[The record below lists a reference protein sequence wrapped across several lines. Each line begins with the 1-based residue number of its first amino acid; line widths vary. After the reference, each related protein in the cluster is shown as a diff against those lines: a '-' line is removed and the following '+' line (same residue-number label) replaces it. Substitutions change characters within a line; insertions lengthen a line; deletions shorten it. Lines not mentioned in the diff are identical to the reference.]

1 MSKRIV
7 ICSDG
12 TWNSPVDGETTN
24 VLKLS
29 RAIKPVASDKKA
41 QVVFYDWGVG
51 TDAHKITGGAFG
63 VGLDKNIQD
72 AYRFMVHNYN
82 PGDELFL
89 FGFSRGAYT
98 VRSLA
103 GFIRNV
109 GVLKRANAGL
119 IQKAYDLYRSRSKPD
134 SERSRKFR
142 KDNSWANETPI
153 YFLGVWDTVGSL
165 GIPFSFLGFLN
176 DKYEFHDTKLSRII
190 EHARHAVS
198 IDEKRDDFKPT
209 LWDLKNKKEDIKQV
223 WFAGVHSD
231 VGGGFKESGLSDI
244 ALKWMIQE
252 AKALGLTVENYLKP
266 NPEFDGKLH
275 KSYKGAYRL
284 LGKFQRP
291 MKEYGKLDLHPAVK
305 QRYTNDSSY
314 RPKNL
319 VEYLDE
325 YGW

>member
-1 MSKRIV
+1 MTKRII

-12 TWNSPVDGETTN
+12 TWNSPVEGEATN
-24 VLKLS
+24 VLKLARS
-29 RAIKPVASDKKA
+29 IKPVAADGNP

-51 TDAHKITGGAFG
+51 TDTHTITGGAFG

-72 AYRFMVHNYN
+72 AYRFIVHNYN

-109 GVLKRANAGL
+109 GILKRPKAEL
-119 IQKAYDLYRSRSKPD
+119 IPKAYNLYRSKSKPKSARSK
-134 SERSRKFR
+134 KFR
-142 KDNSWANETPI
+142 KDNSVANETPI
-153 YFLGVWDTVGSL
+153 DFLGVWDTVGSL

-190 EHARHAVS
+190 KHARHAVA
-198 IDEKRDDFKPT
+198 IDEKRDDFKPA
-209 LWDLKNKKEDIKQV
+209 LWDIKDSNQDVKQV

-231 VGGGFKESGLSDI
+231 VGGGYKDSGISDI

-252 AKALGLTVENYLKP
+252 ARSFGLAVEKYLKP
-266 NPEFDGKLH
+266 IPKFDAKLH
-275 KSYKGAYRL
+275 KSYKGGFRF
-284 LGKFQRP
+284 LGKYQRP
-291 MKEYGKLDLHPAVK
+291 LKEHGKLDLHPTVK
-305 QRYTNDSSY
+305 QRYNKVSTY

-319 VEYLDE
+319 VEYLKKF
-325 YGW
+325 GW